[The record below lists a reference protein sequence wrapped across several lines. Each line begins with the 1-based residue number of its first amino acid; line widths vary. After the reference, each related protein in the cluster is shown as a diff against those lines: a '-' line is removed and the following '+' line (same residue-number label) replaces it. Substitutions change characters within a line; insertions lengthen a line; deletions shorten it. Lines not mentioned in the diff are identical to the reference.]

1 MPRIL
6 VTLIVLTTATLAA
19 AGCGNDDGS
28 SSSGA
33 AAVAPAGS
41 LVYGEVTLRPEGDQ
55 KAEIETL
62 ISKFPGEGS
71 ARERIGSLMQT
82 LFSEADTKL
91 SYEEDV
97 EPWLGDDAGFFVSSL
112 DLEGEDAAAALLLAT
127 DDEGA
132 AEDAIEKADD
142 GEPAREETY
151 EGYDYRVFAEDD
163 GAVGVVDGWVVL
175 GNPAGFKAAVDTAEG
190 GDPVEDDDT
199 FQETRE
205 DAPEERLGFFH
216 LNGPRFY
223 EAIQRS
229 PAAGMLGGAFRQLF
243 QEPLAATFNADA
255 DGARVEG
262 TIPASLLAGF
272 PVVGEGSG
280 AAGELPADAW
290 LALAQ
295 PDLGKTIQGYL
306 DLFAGAAGGTELLEQ
321 QFRSETGL
329 DLQEDVISWMGDW
342 SLFVRGTSV
351 DELNGALTIETTDEA
366 ASGRFINAVAR
377 LVRENAGPD
386 MTVRRLELG
395 GGGEGVTV
403 TGPELDQPLHLFQR
417 DGTVVAAYGDDAAR
431 EALDPADTLGD
442 SPAFADAEQ
451 ALGGDYTVSFYVAI
465 PPILEL
471 AESEG
476 AASDE
481 DWQEAKPYLEPLDA
495 VVGGARKEGDTV
507 HSAFGITVK

>member
-6 VTLIVLTTATLAA
+6 VTLIVLTTATVAA
-19 AGCGNDDGS
+19 TGCGSEGA
-28 SSSGA
+28 SSSGVA
-33 AAVAPAGS
+33 SVAPAGS

-55 KAEIETL
+55 KAEIEAL

-71 ARERIGSLMQT
+71 AGERIGSLMQT
-82 LFSEADTKL
+82 LFAEADTKL
-91 SYEEDV
+91 SYEKDV
-97 EPWLGDDAGFFVSSL
+97 EPWLGDEAGFFVSSL

-190 GDPVEDDDT
+190 GDPIEDDDT

-205 DAPEERLGFFH
+205 DAPEERLGFFY

-223 EAIQRS
+223 EAVQKS

-342 SLFVRGTSV
+342 GLFVRGTSV
-351 DELNGALTIETTDEA
+351 DELNGALTIETTDED
-366 ASGRFINAVAR
+366 ASGRFIDAVAR
-377 LVRENAGPD
+377 LVRQNADPG
-386 MTVRRLELG
+386 MTVGPLELG
-395 GGGEGVTV
+395 GGGEGVTL
-403 TGPELDQPLHLFQR
+403 TGLELGQPLHLFQR

-481 DWQEAKPYLEPLDA
+481 DWQKAKPYLEPLEA
-495 VVGGARKEGDTV
+495 LVGGARKEGDTV